1 MVKKTLLGAD
11 GDEGVAGIGD
21 SSRATLNVEVV
32 PSSLVCPEPEGVL
45 IL

>member
-11 GDEGVAGIGD
+11 EELGVAGMGE
-21 SSRATLNVEVV
+21 SSKATVNVEVV